1 MDMPFQSLKL
11 SNGNE
16 LPQECIYQLH
26 TGVAEPFSL
35 PLKTEAV
42 SQSHYTLFQK
52 ENKPLP
58 ENLFKQLQL
67 RCFQSGLQIWGV
79 SKGRVFVETPLHIH
93 KHKNFS
99 FSHFFS
105 DIIQN
110 FQLETKEWSKMP
122 RDLNPPNK
130 ILFITFYDINIEF
143 SVDDIY
149 KFFCFF
155 GPIHKAVRDKK
166 QKKNGFLVEYFDIKT
181 AEIVKRCCHNLS
193 FEGWF
198 SLSVC
203 FAFGSKKTLNVEP
216 NSEYQRLID
225 LNETGKKLIDWFFA
239 PKRTVVSF
247 ENTVSLSNSPSDY
260 VQIKFPDWHS
270 RNSIYPWRVNEIHK
284 NKKSKLYWSKFPSCV
299 QLNSVIPGP
308 IPTQFFINPEKHNF
322 LFQITGFSPKCQIR
336 HLFHAFSLF
345 GKIQWI
351 AVNRKLKCA
360 IFCAI
365 VPYNF
370 EDACNELSLK
380 EFSGA
385 IIGSPSIIKSFDV
398 SLLTAE
404 WNGKFGAPCPRSDLL
419 DSFIVQ
425 NCQEWPL
432 IVEKF
437 QLQKVTSFLSL
448 IFLNDISVFQIVN
461 DILSARETFEIRKYD
476 ISRRNVVI
484 QFYDSQIALN
494 IFTAFRDMLFNY
506 FSIIVAFNE
515 EIPFKKGLA
524 NYRQEFTQEYPHNLQ
539 GSRNN
544 LSNKKS
550 PKGNF
555 SINYHPNH

>member
-1 MDMPFQSLKL
+1 MDIPFQSLTL

-42 SQSHYTLFQK
+42 PQSHYTLFQK

-58 ENLFKQLQL
+58 ENLFIQLQQ
-67 RCFQSGLQIWGV
+67 RCFQSGLQIYGV
-79 SKGRVFVETPLHIH
+79 SRGRVFVETPFHIH

-110 FQLETKEWSKMP
+110 FELETKEWSKMP

-130 ILFITFYDINIEF
+130 ILFITFYDINTEF

-166 QKKNGFLVEYFDIKT
+166 QKKNGFLVEFFDIKT
-181 AEIVKRCCHNLS
+181 AETVKRCCHNLS

-260 VQIKFPDWHS
+260 VQIKFPDWHN
-270 RNSIYPWRVNEIHK
+270 RNSIYPWRVNEIQQ

-308 IPTQFFINPEKHNF
+308 IPTQFFINPEKNNF

-351 AVNRKLKCA
+351 AVNRKLRCV

-370 EDACNELSLK
+370 EDACNELSSK
-380 EFSGA
+380 QFGGA
-385 IIGSPSIIKSFDV
+385 IIGDLSPIKSFDV
-398 SLLTAE
+398 SLLTAD
-404 WNGKFGAPCPRSDLL
+404 WNGKFGAPCSRSDLL
-419 DSFIVQ
+419 DSFVVQ

-437 QLQKVTSFLSL
+437 QIQKVTSFLSL
-448 IFLNDISVFQIVN
+448 IFLNDISVFQFVN

-476 ISRRNVVI
+476 TSRRIVVI
-484 QFYDSQIALN
+484 KFYDSQIALN
-494 IFTAFRDMLFNY
+494 IFTSFRDMLFNY

-515 EIPFKKGLA
+515 EFSFKKGFA
-524 NYRQEFTQEYPHNLQ
+524 NYRQEFPQEFTPNSQ
-539 GSRNN
+539 GSRTN
-544 LSNKKS
+544 LSNKRS

-555 SINYHPNH
+555 SINCRQNH